1 MEEKQ
6 LIEAWNAGYR
16 LGEKLGKNK
25 FYAVEFI
32 NKSLQQRNNDAFIE
46 TVLKYCT
53 SVNEIVPKF
62 ILSHDQAINTAYT
75 MGIIGKE
82 RIGNKQYSF

>member
-16 LGEKLGKNK
+16 LSEKIGKNK

-32 NKSLQQRNNDAFIE
+32 NKSLQQRNKDAFIE
-46 TVLKYCT
+46 TVLKYCA

-62 ILSHDQAINTAYT
+62 ILNHDQDVNTAYV

-82 RIGNKQYSF
+82 RIENEQYSF